1 MAIIDST
8 DLSVRLQKISCAY
21 KDKAVVISNDL
32 AYGLPCTDKVND
44 SIIIT
49 YFIEMLQCYDV
60 TGVTETELDEL
71 NCITYDNLNNVL
83 DWLSKKLD
91 ICFAPY
97 GAEYVEF
104 DTTGIVTYPEVQGE
118 DPTDPPVLEDN
129 NPIVYEAVTV
139 PPKRP

>member
-21 KDKAVVISNDL
+21 KDKAVIIANDL
-32 AYGLPCTDKVND
+32 AYGLPCTNKVND

-49 YFIEMLQCYDV
+49 YLIELLQAYDV
-60 TGVTETELDEL
+60 TGVTEAELDEL
-71 NCITYDNLNNVL
+71 NCITYDTLNNIL

-97 GAEYVEF
+97 GAEYVEI
-104 DTTGIVTYPEVQGE
+104 DYTGLIIYPEVGGE
-118 DPTDPPVLEDN
+118 DPTVTPAGEDN
-129 NPIVYEAVTV
+129 TPIVYEAVV
-139 PPKRP
+139 LPPKIP